1 LRILTLILLLAPS
14 IFAAFYIHIGHSD
27 QLVKKNL
34 QNFIELETKA
44 PVPSLPLLSKDNR
57 SVTLEN
63 LRGKFLLVNFW
74 ATWCAPC
81 VKELPSLDRLN
92 EKLTNKGFDVVL
104 ISQDLGGFSQTE
116 KYLKKLNIK
125 IKYTFIDEKLN
136 FSRAAKVT
144 AIPTTIFISPEGE
157 EIGRLIGAIEWDNI
171 DTIKKLER
179 YKQKILAK

>member
-1 LRILTLILLLAPS
+1 M
-14 IFAAFYIHIGHSD
+14 
-27 QLVKKNL
+27 
-34 QNFIELETKA
+34 
-44 PVPSLPLLSKDNR
+44 
-57 SVTLEN
+57 
-63 LRGKFLLVNFW
+63 
-74 ATWCAPC
+74 
-81 VKELPSLDRLN
+81 
-92 EKLTNKGFDVVL
+92 
-104 ISQDLGGFSQTE
+104 GGFSQTE